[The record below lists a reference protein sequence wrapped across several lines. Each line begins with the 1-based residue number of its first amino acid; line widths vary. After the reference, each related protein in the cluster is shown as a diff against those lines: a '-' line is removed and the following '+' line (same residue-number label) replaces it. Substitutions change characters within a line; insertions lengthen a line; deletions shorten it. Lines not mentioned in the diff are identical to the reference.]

1 MTTRTIIKSGAKGFL
16 LFGVITTQLLSPLYA
31 AEKNDFQWPQPSWT
45 PRIISEQLDNGFR
58 YFVYNSD
65 KSNEPFNLR
74 LIVNAGAID
83 EENQRGIAHAL
94 EHMVFRTT
102 AQHPETIHRY
112 LQQIG
117 WKTGL
122 EVNAMTSMSE
132 TQYMIRTRPHDSLDV
147 AGAVTLLS
155 ELALHARIEQS
166 EWQQER
172 KIVLEEMRQK
182 DGLAKRIN
190 DKKRSIARHDS
201 RYADRSTIGS
211 REDLLKSDA
220 ATLRAFYHHFY
231 QPANMVLVASG
242 NVDVAA
248 LRQAV
253 KRTFGAVPNRE
264 PIVRPYL
271 TLPLK
276 PQLTIRTIQEPQGT
290 SSQVALGLRSALPPL
305 DTLAGKKASFEN
317 YFLRNLLKSQIK
329 VGAEALPDGVSSINA
344 VLDEPTEQRLTLAV
358 SAKTLDHRAGLQLIL
373 EQLERLRRSGF
384 DQQAFNALKE
394 QARASLARNE
404 EQVAGRDF
412 AKWED
417 KITEAVLKGSVI
429 EAPEIYEKRT
439 TQWLN
444 ELTVADLNLRLQQL
458 LAAPDRFIYF
468 QRPGTQHS
476 ALPDERDI
484 KQMMDAVHTQP
495 LPLRHAPVSAPTPQQ
510 PVKHAVKAPPL
521 PEPQSVRQGAIVN
534 THRFAAQ
541 PVIHWQLSNGDRV
554 VWLKRKTANGQLF
567 LRAIS
572 NGGFDNDRYPSVV
585 SQSAVQIWQQSGF
598 AFWRK
603 EQNDAYLASK
613 TPHWKWELKAHMLD
627 LAAMAKPAQL
637 PALLREYV
645 TYRQDGQIRSDVLA
659 AVRQDIEKG
668 LSQQPSDLTRVWNAL
683 ASVKNNSQPA
693 AMPTLGEL
701 RQAARDHLAAP
712 VTLYVVGEM
721 DERQLAAQVTRY
733 LASQPRQA
741 SLSASPNPGAM
752 AGVREMHLPY
762 NQENVATVRVEARTP
777 MRWTPEQAFV
787 VSSLNPLIQSALKE
801 ELRLTRSGVY
811 SIAFEMNLDI
821 SSNDVVS
828 TLSFSCDPIR
838 ADELHRAALDV
849 LSRLAQSLTPGA
861 IKHLQEDV
869 IYAESTRQKDDN
881 SMLHRLI
888 LSDRAY
894 GDPRYLEHQSTLP
907 KRINQAELE
916 RTIRAIFPQP
926 NRASLITLPRGH
938 LVTES

>member
-1 MTTRTIIKSGAKGFL
+1 MTIRTTTKAGAKGFL
-16 LFGVITTQLLSPLYA
+16 LFGVITTQLLSPLNA
-31 AEKNDFQWPQPSWT
+31 QEKNDFQWPQPTWT
-45 PRIISEQLDNGFR
+45 PQIISEQLDNGFR
-58 YFVYNSD
+58 YFVYDSD
-65 KSNEPFNLR
+65 KSSEPFNLR
-74 LIVNAGAID
+74 LIVKAGAID
-83 EENQRGIAHAL
+83 EENQRGIAHAV
-94 EHMVFRTT
+94 EHMVFRKT

-122 EVNAMTSMSE
+122 QINAMASMGE
-132 TQYMIRTRPHDSLDV
+132 TQYMIRTRPHDKLDV

-155 ELALHARIEQS
+155 ELALHARIDQS
-166 EWQQER
+166 DWQQER

-182 DGLAKRIN
+182 DDLAKRIN
-190 DKKRSIARHDS
+190 DQKRAIARHGS
-201 RYADRSTIGS
+201 RYADRTTIGS

-220 ATLRAFYHHFY
+220 STLRAFYHHFY

-248 LRQAV
+248 LRQAL

-264 PIVRPYL
+264 PVARPYL
-271 TLPLK
+271 MLPLK

-358 SAKTLDHRAGLQLIL
+358 SATTLDHRAGLQLIL
-373 EQLERLRRSGF
+373 EQLERLRRNGF

-429 EAPEIYEKRT
+429 EAPALYEKRT
-439 TQWLN
+439 TEWLN
-444 ELTVADLNLRLQQL
+444 ALTVADLNLRLRQL
-458 LAAPDRFIYF
+458 LAASDRFIYF
-468 QRPGTQHS
+468 QRPGTQHT
-476 ALPDERDI
+476 ALPDESDI
-484 KQMMDAVHTQP
+484 EAMMDAVQTHP
-495 LPLRHAPVSAPTPQQ
+495 LPIRHAPISALEPLPPAKHDVAAPT
-510 PVKHAVKAPPL
+510 L
-521 PEPQSVRQGAIVN
+521 PEPQSVRQGSIVN
-534 THRFAAQ
+534 TRRFAPL

-554 VWLKRKTANGQLF
+554 VWFKRKTANGQLF

-572 NGGFDNDRYPSVV
+572 NGGFDNDRYPAIV

-603 EQNDAYLASK
+603 AQNDAYLASK
-613 TPHWKWELKAHMLD
+613 TPHWKWELKAHQLD

-637 PALLREYV
+637 PQLLREYV
-645 TYRQDGQIRSDVLA
+645 TYRQDGQIRSDVVDD
-659 AVRQDIEKG
+659 VRGDIEKG
-668 LSQQPSDLTRVWNAL
+668 LLQQPSDLTRVWNAL
-683 ASVKNNSQPA
+683 ASVKSNSQPA
-693 AMPTLGEL
+693 AMPTLREL
-701 RQAARDHLAAP
+701 REAARDHLAAP

-721 DERQLAAQVTRY
+721 NEQQLAANVTRY
-733 LASQPRQA
+733 LASQPRQV
-741 SLSASPNPGAM
+741 SLSASPTPRTL

-762 NQENVATVRVEARTP
+762 NQENVATIRVEARTP

-801 ELRLTRSGVY
+801 ELRLKRSGIY
-811 SIAFEMNLDI
+811 SSEFEMNLDPE
-821 SSNDVVS
+821 SNQVVS
-828 TLSFSCDPIR
+828 TLSFHCAPER
-838 ADELHRAALDV
+838 ADELHRAALEV
-849 LSRLAQSLTPGA
+849 LSRLPQSLTPEA

-869 IYAESTRQKDDN
+869 IYAESLRQHDDN
-881 SMLHRLI
+881 SLLHRLI

-894 GDPRYLEHQSTLP
+894 GDPRYLRHLPTLP
-907 KRINQAELE
+907 ARINQAELE
-916 RTIRAIFPQP
+916 RTVRAIFPQP

-938 LVTES
+938 VVTES